1 MLIIL
6 FPYKFSNFFYKK
18 YQVKELK
25 NKFKK
30 KLEIH
35 DVSNIVFKKKLKLVK
50 SKRHKSVLVFS
61 KINEWENHLKKIIKK

>member
-18 YQVKELK
+18 YQIKELK

-50 SKRHKSVLVFS
+50 SKRHKSVRVFS
-61 KINEWENHLKKIIKK
+61 KSTNGKIISKKL